1 MHTEKSPKDDKRRP
15 SHRPSLGEH
24 CISVYSF
31 TAEGGQT
38 SADRNHSWDEVG
50 RTTETGNKCPEVK
63 GVIWWSMY
71 YLSLFSP
78 ESKILKELLLK
89 ETVTIAFIAHFLFKN
104 IRHKLWG
111 MELSSGGRG
120 TEREAKWTRLVE
132 VLVMDSLTPPV
143 LPCFLLHGGWGGV
156 STRAKTE
163 GTDDSH
169 TNYED
174 SFQHVSPAGWLEWP
188 GMLVN

>member
-1 MHTEKSPKDDKRRP
+1 MSLGRCERTGRKERQWKRGTETPRGMRTEKSPEDNKRRP

-31 TAEGGQT
+31 IPEGGQT
-38 SADRNHSWDEVG
+38 SADRNHSWDHVG

-63 GVIWWSMY
+63 GILWWSMY

-89 ETVTIAFIAHFLFKN
+89 KTVTIAFIAHFLFKN

-111 MELSSGGRG
+111 MELSSRG
-120 TEREAKWTRLVE
+120 KGDRKRGKV
-132 VLVMDSLTPPV
+132 D
-143 LPCFLLHGGWGGV
+143 
-156 STRAKTE
+156 
-163 GTDDSH
+163 
-169 TNYED
+169 
-174 SFQHVSPAGWLEWP
+174 
-188 GMLVN
+188 